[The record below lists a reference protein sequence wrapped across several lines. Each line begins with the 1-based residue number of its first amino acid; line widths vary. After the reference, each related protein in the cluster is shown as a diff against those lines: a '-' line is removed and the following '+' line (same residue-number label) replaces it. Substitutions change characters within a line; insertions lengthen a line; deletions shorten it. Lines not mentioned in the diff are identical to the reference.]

1 MQNNRQSISPQE
13 TVELCCFDCIKAP
26 RSHPLGKIL
35 LNIKNLLEFY
45 SLLTVLFFFPV
56 DATAPVFSVCFLL
69 VFFWRLPNLKKSNAV
84 SSSGGP
90 HKPRSTQF
98 PPVDTQSAFS
108 YNDISVISSFVCS
121 FGPIISTPLFKGQLR
136 KANLRVAS
144 HSEPIITQWVWV
156 DSVKGVVYDAP

>member
-26 RSHPLGKIL
+26 RSHPLGKIF

-45 SLLTVLFFFPV
+45 SLLTV
-56 DATAPVFSVCFLL
+56 FLL
-69 VFFWRLPNLKKSNAV
+69 LMAPHRYSVFVFCLFFWRLPNLKKSNAV

-90 HKPRSTQF
+90 HKPRSTLF